1 MHCHED
7 SWNHREQ
14 PKPVSR
20 QKYSY
25 KMYYCPK
32 SENLNLQR
40 FGHFALCRVLRSGT
54 TVSGLSMA
62 SPDDGSDGLPD
73 SDDEGGE
80 RRRKPMSRQTTRRHD
95 FFVAF
100 RRSCQVCKW
109 NRWNRFTLIQHVM
122 TKCKWKAMKSWVTFI
137 YWIALDFFFCRDT
150 SFLQDVISR
159 TKCKWNIGGN

>member
-80 RRRKPMSRQTTRRHD
+80 RRRNQWVDKPRGAMIFLWLFAVRAKSANEIDEIVSHW
-95 FFVAF
+95 FNMLW
-100 RRSCQVCKW
+100 RSVNEK
-109 NRWNRFTLIQHVM
+109 RWRADWL
-122 TKCKWKAMKSWVTFI
+122 S